1 MNKEAILE
9 GLLFVVGED
18 GLTLKQISDVL
29 EISEEDASLLVG
41 ELKNKYLDD
50 NRGLRIDFLGN
61 RLKLTTKVEHK
72 DYYKKLLQ
80 REDSNEL
87 SQAALET

>member
-50 NRGLRIDFLGN
+50 NRGLRINFLGTT
-61 RLKLTTKVEHK
+61 LK
-72 DYYKKLLQ
+72 
-80 REDSNEL
+80 
-87 SQAALET
+87 

>member
-87 SQAALET
+87 YQAALEN